1 MAAPKKKSA
10 KPPTRA
16 KKKMA
21 TPTVVVDDVHV
32 TYQVRGSGRSASLRR
47 LLGKGNAIK
56 EVHAVRGISFAA
68 NHGEAIG
75 LVGRNGSGKSTLLR
89 VIAGLLPPTQG
100 QVFTDAQP
108 SLLGVNAA
116 LVGGL
121 TGTRNIELG
130 CLALGMSKKE
140 VARRFDSIVQFSG
153 LGEFIDMPMN
163 AYSSGMGARLR
174 FAIAASIS
182 HDILLIDEALAT
194 GDAEFRA
201 RSEERIAQ
209 LRRQAGTVI
218 LVSHSLGSIL
228 QTCDRTIWIDKGRIQ
243 MDGPTKQVVKKYDQW
258 AKQHGV
264 GRSRKD
270 RALLD

>member
-1 MAAPKKKSA
+1 MAAVEMNTTTA
-10 KPPTRA
+10 L
-16 KKKMA
+16 A
-21 TPTVVVDDVHV
+21 TPTVVVDDLHV
-32 TYQVRGSGRSASLRR
+32 IYKVRGSGRSASLRR
-47 LLGKGNAIK
+47 MLGKGKAIK
-56 EVHAVRGISFAA
+56 EVHAVRGISFVA

-75 LVGRNGSGKSTLLR
+75 LVGKNGSGKSTLLR
-89 VIAGLLPPTQG
+89 VIAGLIPPTSG
-100 QVFTDAQP
+100 RVFTDAQP

-140 VARRFDSIVQFSG
+140 VANRFDSIVNFSG
-153 LGEFIDMPMN
+153 LGEFIDLPMN

-201 RSEERIAQ
+201 RSEDRIAQ
-209 LRRQAGTVI
+209 LRQQAGTVI

-228 QTCDRTIWIDKGRIQ
+228 QVCDRTIWVDQGKIL
-243 MDGPTKQVVKKYDQW
+243 MDGPTEAVVNAYDQW
-258 AKQHGV
+258 AQQHGV
-264 GRSRKD
+264 GKSRKD
-270 RALLD
+270 RLARD

>member
-1 MAAPKKKSA
+1 MDKA
-10 KPPTRA
+10 KTTLTQTA
-16 KKKMA
+16 NSN
-21 TPTVVVDDVHV
+21 PTVVVDNVHV
-32 TYQVRGSGRSASLRR
+32 TYRVRGSGRSASLRR
-47 LLGKGNAIK
+47 LLGKGKSIK
-56 EVHAVRGISFAA
+56 EVQAVRGISFVA

-89 VIAGLLPPTQG
+89 VIAGLLPPTEG
-100 QVFTDAQP
+100 AVYTDAQP

-140 VARRFDSIVQFSG
+140 VAKRFDSIVQFSG

-201 RSEERIAQ
+201 RSEERIEQ
-209 LRRQAGTVI
+209 LREQAGTVI

-228 QTCDRTIWIDKGRIQ
+228 QTCDRTIWIDKGQIQ
-243 MDGPTKQVVKKYDQW
+243 LDGSTEEVVAKYDHW
-258 AKQHGV
+258 AKAHGV
-264 GRSRKD
+264 GKARRDRKI
-270 RALLD
+270 LD

>member
-1 MAAPKKKSA
+1 MAVAESKTKTQAIS
-10 KPPTRA
+10 
-16 KKKMA
+16 
-21 TPTVVVDDVHV
+21 PTVLVEDLHV
-32 TYQVRGSGRSASLRR
+32 IYKVRGSGRSASLRR
-47 LLGKGNAIK
+47 MLGKGKAITQ
-56 EVHAVRGISFAA
+56 VHAVRGISFMA

-75 LVGRNGSGKSTLLR
+75 LVGKNGSGKSTLLR
-89 VIAGLLPPTQG
+89 VIAGLIPPTSG
-100 QVFTDAQP
+100 NVFTDAQP

-130 CLALGMSKKE
+130 CLAMGMSKKE
-140 VARRFDSIVQFSG
+140 VAEKFDSIVRFSG
-153 LGEFIDMPMN
+153 LGEFIDLPMN

-209 LRRQAGTVI
+209 LRQQAGTVI
-218 LVSHSLGSIL
+218 LVSHSLGSIM
-228 QTCDRTIWIDKGRIQ
+228 QTCDRTIWIDQGEIQ
-243 MDGPTKQVVKKYDQW
+243 MDGPTETVVNAYDEW
-258 AKQHGV
+258 AQIHGV
-264 GRSRKD
+264 GKSRKD
-270 RALLD
+270 RLARD

>member
-1 MAAPKKKSA
+1 MVAA
-10 KPPTRA
+10 RA
-16 KKKMA
+16 DLVTKAA
-21 TPTVVVDDVHV
+21 TPTVVVDDLNVV
-32 TYQVRGSGRSASLRR
+32 YKVRGSGRSASLRR
-47 LLGKGNAIK
+47 LLGKGKGIK
-56 EVHAVRGISFAA
+56 EVHAVRGISFTA

-75 LVGRNGSGKSTLLR
+75 LVGKNGSGKSTLLR
-89 VIAGLLPPTQG
+89 VIAGLIPPTSG
-100 QVFTDAQP
+100 SVFTDAQP

-140 VARRFDSIVQFSG
+140 VARRFDSIVKFSG
-153 LGEFIDMPMN
+153 LGEFIDLPMN

-209 LRRQAGTVI
+209 LREQAGTVI

-228 QTCDRTIWIDKGRIQ
+228 QTCDRTIWVDQGKIV
-243 MDGPTKQVVKKYDQW
+243 MDGGTEEVVNAYNDW
-258 AKQHGV
+258 AQKNGV
-264 GRSRKD
+264 GKSRKD
-270 RALLD
+270 RLARD

>member
-1 MAAPKKKSA
+1 MDKA
-10 KPPTRA
+10 KTTLTQTA
-16 KKKMA
+16 NSN
-21 TPTVVVDDVHV
+21 PTVVVDNVHV
-32 TYQVRGSGRSASLRR
+32 TYRVRGSGRSASLRR
-47 LLGKGNAIK
+47 LLGKGKSIK
-56 EVHAVRGISFAA
+56 EVQAVRGISFVA

-89 VIAGLLPPTQG
+89 VIAGLLPPTAG
-100 QVFTDAQP
+100 AVYTDAQP

-140 VARRFDSIVQFSG
+140 VAKRFDSIVQFSG

-201 RSEERIAQ
+201 RSEERIEQ
-209 LRRQAGTVI
+209 LREQAGTVI

-228 QTCDRTIWIDKGRIQ
+228 QTCDRTIWIDKGQIQ
-243 MDGPTKQVVKKYDQW
+243 LDGSTEEVVAKYDHW
-258 AKQHGV
+258 AKAHGV
-264 GRSRKD
+264 GKARRDRKI
-270 RALLD
+270 LD

>member
-1 MAAPKKKSA
+1 MVAA
-10 KPPTRA
+10 RA
-16 KKKMA
+16 DLVTKAA
-21 TPTVVVDDVHV
+21 TPTVVVDDLNVV
-32 TYQVRGSGRSASLRR
+32 YKVRGSGRSASLRR
-47 LLGKGNAIK
+47 LLGQGKGIK
-56 EVHAVRGISFAA
+56 EVHAVRGISFTA

-75 LVGRNGSGKSTLLR
+75 LVGKNGSGKSTLLR
-89 VIAGLLPPTQG
+89 VIAGLIPPTSG
-100 QVFTDAQP
+100 SVFTDAQP

-140 VARRFDSIVQFSG
+140 VARRFDSIVTFSG
-153 LGEFIDMPMN
+153 LGEFIDLPMN

-209 LRRQAGTVI
+209 LREQAGTVI

-228 QTCDRTIWIDKGRIQ
+228 QTCDRTIWVDQGKIV
-243 MDGPTKQVVKKYDQW
+243 MDGGTEEVVNAYDDW
-258 AKQHGV
+258 AQKNGV
-264 GRSRKD
+264 GKSRKD
-270 RALLD
+270 RLARD